1 MSTRKQQHK
10 QYNATLY
17 RLVLWIVLSMAI
29 VPCPAQQNDG
39 DDKEFKAEDFGF
51 NALEVNQH
59 RFIQG
64 DKEPYENKR
73 FLDHFSLGAG
83 ARFDN
88 IKPLTTV
95 PFLMSHGSYL
105 FAEKEIS
112 RLQSL
117 QLGFSWSIY
126 EKDHSKHLM
135 NKSHFELAH
144 YFNWTRFFLGYN
156 PERPLHIATSARVG
170 VFNAKYLTDTQR
182 GMTAAL
188 GARASLMLNPSI
200 FLQVEP
206 YLAAASDKIDFSGDN
221 NFHRYDVTYGVTA
234 SLSYLLG
241 GNRYA
246 TAMHDKDAQRF
257 FIDYSLGGQLA
268 LNTPL
273 PMKQTLGPAAGL
285 GVGYWLDQHFGFR
298 LKGNLSKNVWR
309 ELYRAPQ
316 HEDGHPAYYKQFSN
330 LLSCGHLDLM
340 VNLNSYIAAAQ
351 ELPIDV
357 NLLAGWQFGWI
368 TKHDVDPDEVD
379 DDLYDDAYVNT
390 LLSCNNNGFS
400 MGMQLRWAANDEM
413 TLYVEPRL
421 TFAGYKIPYLP
432 PYSHIVERYSDTY
445 LNLSIGAE
453 LGGKPRKQRNVNV
466 DDDVDD
472 DDNQRLTFGLNGG
485 PALTIHN
492 KAYKGIPFSEYMGGA
507 HVSYR
512 LGAHGGVRAAVD
524 IAQTTS
530 NDIHP
535 YHDYM
540 LGNPYLYDGLWHSS
554 YTRVNLS
561 TEYLCDLTSLLNGYH
576 SSRRLSMLAGIGPVV
591 SYLTEEQAIIDQGEL
606 IFNEQPPIL
615 LRESKAA
622 PLTVGAQL
630 GMTLHYR
637 IGKHIGAYI
646 EERLRLYGKQFVA
659 DQHVGNM
666 TKIISTQIGL
676 TYTL

>member
-1 MSTRKQQHK
+1 M
-10 QYNATLY
+10 
-17 RLVLWIVLSMAI
+17 LWILLSMAI
-29 VPCPAQQNDG
+29 MPCRAQQGND

-51 NALEVNQH
+51 NALELNQR

-64 DKEPYENKR
+64 DKVPYENKK
-73 FLDHFSLGAG
+73 FIDHFSLGVG

-88 IKPLTTV
+88 IKPLAPM
-95 PFLMSHGSYL
+95 PFLMSYGSYI

-112 RLQSL
+112 RLQAL
-117 QLGFSWSIY
+117 QLGFNWGIY
-126 EKDHSKHLM
+126 EKDHSKYLM
-135 NKSHFELAH
+135 NKSQLELAH

-156 PERPLHIATSARVG
+156 PNRPLHIATSARVG
-170 VFNAKYLTDTQR
+170 VFNANYQTETER

-206 YLAAASDKIDFSGDN
+206 YLAAASDKIDFSGN
-221 NFHRYDVTYGVTA
+221 KNYHRYDVTYGITA
-234 SLSYLLG
+234 SLSYLFG
-241 GNRYA
+241 GNRY
-246 TAMHDKDAQRF
+246 TTVTQDKDAQHF
-257 FIDYSLGGQLA
+257 FVDYSLGGQLA
-268 LNTPL
+268 LNSKL
-273 PMKQTLGPAAGL
+273 PTTQTLGPVIGL
-285 GVGYWLDQHFGFR
+285 GAGYWIDQHFGFR

-316 HEDGHPAYYKQFSN
+316 QEDGHPAYYKQFSN

-340 VNLNSYIAAAQ
+340 VNLNSYFAAAQ

-368 TKHDVDPDEVD
+368 TKHDVDPDEIE
-379 DDLYDDAYVNT
+379 DDLYDNTYVTT

-400 MGMQLRWAANDEM
+400 MGMQLRWAPNDEM
-413 TLYVEPRL
+413 TFYVEPRL

-432 PYSHIVERYSDTY
+432 PYGHIVERYSDTY
-445 LNLSIGAE
+445 LNFSIGAE
-453 LGGKPRKQRNVNV
+453 LGRRPHKTQSNNAN
-466 DDDVDD
+466 DNN
-472 DDNQRLTFGLNGG
+472 DDNDGLGLTIGLNGG

-492 KAYKGIPFSEYMGGA
+492 KAYRGIPFSEYLGGG

-512 LGAHGGVRAAVD
+512 MGTHSGVRVALD
-524 IAQTTS
+524 MTQTIS
-530 NDIHP
+530 NDIHS

-540 LGNPYLYDGLWHSS
+540 LGDPYLYDGLWHSS
-554 YTRVNLS
+554 YTHLNFS
-561 TEYLCDLTSLLNGYH
+561 TEYLCDLTSLLNGNN
-576 SSRRLSMLAGIGPVV
+576 SNRRLSMLAGVGPVV
-591 SYLTEEQAIIDQGEL
+591 SYLTDEQATIDQGEL

-622 PLTVGAQL
+622 TLTVGGQV

-637 IGKHIGAYI
+637 INKHIGAYI
-646 EERLRLYGKQFVA
+646 EERMRLYGKQFMA
-659 DQHVGNM
+659 DQHVGYM